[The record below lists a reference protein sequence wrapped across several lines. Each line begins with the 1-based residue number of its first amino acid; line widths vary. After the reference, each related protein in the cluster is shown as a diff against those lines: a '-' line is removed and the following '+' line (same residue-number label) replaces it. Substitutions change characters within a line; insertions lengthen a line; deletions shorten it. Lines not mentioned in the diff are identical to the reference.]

1 MKRKNVS
8 KAIAMAA
15 AAVMLF
21 TGCGGSNAADAP
33 VSGTTDTGP
42 AAQAGGGES
51 SEAAESDSAVASEEA
66 AERGEPT
73 EIRIFY
79 SYDPNTETEASKFLV
94 KEMEKALNIKLIRDE
109 VPKSAYSE
117 KLQLALADGDYP
129 DVFVFDSHEDAAL
142 ISAVDNGLI
151 IPVNQYVENM
161 ENIQKYTYP
170 QAFEAAKIK
179 NDENIYLI
187 PRTTVARADG
197 FAVRSDWME
206 KVGID
211 ITSDNYSMTPDEFLD
226 MLEKFT
232 TQDPDGDGKDNTYGL
247 QYSASN
253 GMMDVFYGGAFDCLG
268 WQKSDGEFSFMDPQY
283 EIGNENYREALE
295 YNQKVY
301 KYAHPDSVISTEVGI
316 NEVGVSSSFAGH
328 VSSRERKVQEL
339 VPEAELTYVSGISNK
354 DGVIQSGTSVPGIWG
369 GLAITTACEHPEK
382 VAELVNWLLSEQA
395 WEYSLYGEPG
405 VSYNKNDDGTIEIVE
420 EVYRKN
426 KEMDAGWAT
435 SIARRKESVDFF
447 LDLSLPEEELAEVR
461 DWLNVAVDGVVMSLN
476 NGKKP
481 ESASDTMFIE
491 ADNKLKEVRTKII
504 MGAADISE
512 YDKALAEWYEK
523 GGREYVEEMNTIIE
537 SMQ

>member
-1 MKRKNVS
+1 
-8 KAIAMAA
+8 MAA

-226 MLEKFT
+226 MLENLRRRIRMGMGRIIRM
-232 TQDPDGDGKDNTYGL
+232 DCSIVL
-247 QYSASN
+247 Q
-253 GMMDVFYGGAFDCLG
+253 
-268 WQKSDGEFSFMDPQY
+268 
-283 EIGNENYREALE
+283 
-295 YNQKVY
+295 
-301 KYAHPDSVISTEVGI
+301 TE
-316 NEVGVSSSFAGH
+316 
-328 VSSRERKVQEL
+328 
-339 VPEAELTYVSGISNK
+339 
-354 DGVIQSGTSVPGIWG
+354 
-369 GLAITTACEHPEK
+369 
-382 VAELVNWLLSEQA
+382 
-395 WEYSLYGEPG
+395 
-405 VSYNKNDDGTIEIVE
+405 
-420 EVYRKN
+420 
-426 KEMDAGWAT
+426 
-435 SIARRKESVDFF
+435 
-447 LDLSLPEEELAEVR
+447 
-461 DWLNVAVDGVVMSLN
+461 
-476 NGKKP
+476 
-481 ESASDTMFIE
+481 
-491 ADNKLKEVRTKII
+491 
-504 MGAADISE
+504 
-512 YDKALAEWYEK
+512 
-523 GGREYVEEMNTIIE
+523 
-537 SMQ
+537 